1 MSDNLKEPKNK
12 DSQLFSEPHMPNFH
26 LKTILFVVLP
36 IVVIAG
42 IVITIILANNVFANK
57 DKKNGKTGN
66 GRIAETTVEYV
77 NDPVNDPNNTSETT
91 LTEAQ
96 KHVTQLKEISDVQMK
111 KLQDAAEARFKEGD
125 YETGPLPK
133 EVTVDTFNYIGPI
146 LADWESEP
154 AEALS
159 IVFLNYQVI
168 VTDNTGEEPVKRQFF
183 WSVGYSE
190 VFQDGYAD
198 TSGITTPSGAYL
210 YFGKWTV
217 RGFLHYSSIEKDI
230 ARDIEVIENQIDTSL
245 IVPFD
250 GETASVNV
258 PRKPVLNTDDV
269 SEEQIKAMRK
279 AAKEQYEAFVTFD
292 TNVHVDSFDYVG
304 IAVVHSF
311 EDDKSI
317 VYPVFEAKVTDAT
330 EKEPVQRSFIWY
342 MGFIDVYEN
351 GELDTSHFYPME
363 LSIGFPNWTTEG
375 VATVEEA
382 RRAILD
388 GNFGYEYTDNFDG
401 FMAGPEKLRGFIFPK
416 SDVELIPED
425 VIKALSDEEL
435 RAAINEIWARHGYI
449 FKNQELLEY
458 YRQFDWYEEK
468 ITKEEW
474 DKMGDAAFL
483 NDVEKKNV
491 DLMVKEREER
501 RKAAS

>member
-1 MSDNLKEPKNK
+1 MSDNSKKPKNIE
-12 DSQLFSEPHMPNFH
+12 SQLFSEPRMPNFR
-26 LKTILFVVLP
+26 LKTILFVVVP

-42 IVITIILANNVFANK
+42 IVITIIVANTVFANK
-57 DKKNGKTGN
+57 DKKSGKTGN
-66 GRIAETTVEYV
+66 GGTPETTVGYV

-91 LTEAQ
+91 LTTAQ
-96 KHVTQLKEISDVQMK
+96 KHVTSIDMITDEQMK
-111 KLQDAAEARFKEGD
+111 KLQDAAEAYFKEGD
-125 YETGPLPK
+125 YVIGPLPK
-133 EVTVDTFNYIGPI
+133 DVTVDTFNYIGPI
-146 LADWESEP
+146 LACWETEP
-154 AEALS
+154 PEFLS

-198 TSGITTPSGAYL
+198 TSGVTTASSAFL
-210 YFGKWTV
+210 HFDNWSV
-217 RGFLHYSSIEKDI
+217 RGFLHYTSIEKDI
-230 ARDIEVIENQIDTSL
+230 ARDIKVLENKIDPSK
-245 IVPFD
+245 IVSFD
-250 GETASVNV
+250 GETGSVNT
-258 PRKPVLNTDDV
+258 PRKPVLNTDAV

-279 AAKEQYEAFVTFD
+279 AAKEWYEDFVELD
-292 TNVHVDSFDYVG
+292 QNVHVDSFDYVG
-304 IAVVHSF
+304 IAVVHSY
-311 EDDKSI
+311 ELDEST
-317 VYPVFEAKVTDAT
+317 VYTVFEVKVTDAT
-330 EKEPVQRSFIWY
+330 EKEPVQRSFNWY
-342 MGFIDVYEN
+342 MGFVDVYEN
-351 GELDTSHFYPME
+351 GELDTSHFQLME
-363 LSIGFPNWTTEG
+363 LSIGFPNWTTDG